1 MSFIAANCDAVL
13 WYSGALVRIVAAFS
27 VGEVD
32 GAVRM
37 GVNKVGKDASTLL
50 ASPRPQGGKEEIRIC
65 RISVTVRDF
74 CWSFWRSRWRVESWA
89 WRVVSRGV
97 ASVVDVE
104 GEVPARRNSRRR
116 RRVARVVRV
125 SAVVS
130 SGVGEDMVVVVME

>member
-1 MSFIAANCDAVL
+1 M
-13 WYSGALVRIVAAFS
+13 
-27 VGEVD
+27 
-32 GAVRM
+32 
-37 GVNKVGKDASTLL
+37 
-50 ASPRPQGGKEEIRIC
+50 
-65 RISVTVRDF
+65 
-74 CWSFWRSRWRVESWA
+74 ESWA

-130 SGVGEDMVVVVME
+130 SGVGEDMVVVLME